1 MHINKILNIVYRS
14 KICSHHAVDFKCSFT
29 ILSTPP
35 ALLFFIDLAANFI
48 LSPVIGWFISFAFTV
63 SLFKYSVSSLISVLS
78 LSFDML
84 VFVSL

>member
-1 MHINKILNIVYRS
+1 MVFT
-14 KICSHHAVDFKCSFT
+14 VDFKCSFT

-35 ALLFFIDLAANFI
+35 ALFFFIDLAANFI
-48 LSPVIGWFISFAFTV
+48 SSPVIGWFISFAFTV